1 MPAPEKLTIYDNE
14 LNAPVANWR
23 LSPALRLGEL
33 LQRSPYGRVWLDI
46 VPALR
51 AARDDRQLYGKT
63 DSH

>member
-1 MPAPEKLTIYDNE
+1 MRRSRIGG
-14 LNAPVANWR
+14 